1 MNKIIY
7 QKKQHKDYRRL
18 LLEKIK
24 GISNGYISIVK
35 QDNKIVQINICD
47 RIENSSLILSDQ
59 AANLTNYHET
69 G

>member
-7 QKKQHKDYRRL
+7 QKKQYKDYRRL

-47 RIENSSLILSDQ
+47 RIENGSVILSDQ
-59 AANLTNYHET
+59 SANCANYHET